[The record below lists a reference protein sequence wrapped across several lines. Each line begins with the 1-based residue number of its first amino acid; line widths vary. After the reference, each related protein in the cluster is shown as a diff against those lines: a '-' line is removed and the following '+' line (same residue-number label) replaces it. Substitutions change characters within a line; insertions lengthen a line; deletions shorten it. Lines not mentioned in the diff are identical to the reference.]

1 MSKES
6 STWRSERLGNKE
18 VKVVRWGESGVPVL
32 VYPTAAGDCEETE
45 RFKMIHVLAP
55 LLTEGRIKVYSVD
68 SVGGQAMLDNEL
80 PRHEAART
88 QNRFDSFIYNEVVP
102 AIRVDCRDNDVEI
115 VAAGASIGAFNA
127 LASVCRH
134 PDVFRAAICM
144 SGTYDLK
151 KFMGDDM
158 TLDYYYSSPLHFL
171 PNMDESAHLAMLRK
185 RFILLAHGK
194 GNYESPEESW
204 RVAHVLGSKNIPNR
218 VDEWGLE
225 WHHDWPTWRD
235 MLPRYLNELLSVT
248 ATR

>member
-32 VYPTAAGDCEETE
+32 IFPTAAGDCEETE

-55 LLTEGRIKVYSVD
+55 LLSEGRIKVYSVD
-68 SVGGQAMLDNEL
+68 SVGGQAMLDNDL
-80 PRHEAART
+80 PRHEAARM
-88 QNRFDSFIYNEVVP
+88 QNRFDAFVYNEVIP
-102 AIRVDCRDNDVEI
+102 AIRVDCRDNAVEVI
-115 VAAGASIGAFNA
+115 AAGASIGAFNA
-127 LASVCRH
+127 LAAVCRH
-134 PDVFRAAICM
+134 PDVFRAGICM

-151 KFMGDDM
+151 KFMGEDM

-171 PNMDESAHLAMLRK
+171 PNLGEGQHLDALRK
-185 RFILLAHGK
+185 RFLLLTHGK
-194 GNYESPEESW
+194 GNFEAPEESW

-218 VDEWGLE
+218 VDEWGAE

-235 MLPRYLNELLSVT
+235 MLPKYLNELLRPVPG
-248 ATR
+248 